1 LEERAELRADNSQLL
16 QLLDIKEGKISKIN
30 EIKKT
35 NQREIQFLRTENK
48 KMTD

>member
-16 QLLDIKEGKISKIN
+16 QLLDIKEAKLNKVN

-35 NQREIQFLRTENK
+35 SQREI
-48 KMTD
+48 